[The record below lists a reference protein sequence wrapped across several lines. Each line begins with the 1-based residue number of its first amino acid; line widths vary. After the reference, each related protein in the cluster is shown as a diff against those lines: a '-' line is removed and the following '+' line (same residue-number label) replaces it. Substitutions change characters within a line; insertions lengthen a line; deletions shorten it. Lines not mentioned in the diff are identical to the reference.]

1 MQTIKHQF
9 SSDSFYIPTWEVQHL
24 FVGTFN
30 PEGGARVPYYYGRE
44 KNQFWRLVS
53 EINGVTIN
61 PSMDNFFEL
70 LRQHKIACVDLIHSV
85 SASEERISAIQGEG
99 YQDTA
104 IINTSAQREY
114 NTDHILSLVT
124 ANPGMCVYSTWGK
137 GSKLREW
144 RREVQRL
151 GNVVPLVS
159 PSLAARVPKG
169 AMKFEFM
176 LADWRGKIGLEQ
188 QFV

>member
-53 EINGVTIN
+53 EITGVTIN

-85 SASEERISAIQGEG
+85 FVGKKDFDLQVAAKMFGQKWRRSASGRDVDER
-99 YQDTA
+99 
-104 IINTSAQREY
+104 R
-114 NTDHILSLVT
+114 
-124 ANPGMCVYSTWGK
+124 
-137 GSKLREW
+137 
-144 RREVQRL
+144 
-151 GNVVPLVS
+151 
-159 PSLAARVPKG
+159 
-169 AMKFEFM
+169 
-176 LADWRGKIGLEQ
+176 
-188 QFV
+188 